1 MKRTLLLISVV
12 TATTLA
18 TLQNDA
24 FAQQPAPPTGPAAT
38 TPAPEK
44 AKKNPPPPKSGKKA
58 PAKAAE
64 AKAPPPAPPVSMP
77 PPPVVEIMP
86 MDLPPSASNAPP
98 APVSPGAGSIAS
110 GITPVHYGAPTP
122 GSSRLIASVPVL
134 PPKPTPIVEP
144 PAGAP
149 IPAPTQMVPA
159 LAKVT
164 PYTPPVFFPPVPPR
178 KPARGQTVE
187 TVAPTNSATAPPSV
201 EQSAAAKPGYTAVVP
216 ITPFG
221 TTPPQPPTPVPQPTP
236 GPEPITFTVRLPTI
250 VMLEQKP

>member
-1 MKRTLLLISVV
+1 MKRTLLLISIVM
-12 TATTLA
+12 ATTLA
-18 TLQNDA
+18 TLKHEA
-24 FAQQPAPPTGPAAT
+24 LAQQPTPLIGPAAA

-44 AKKNPPPPKSGKKA
+44 AKKSPPPPKSGKKA
-58 PAKAAE
+58 PVKAAE
-64 AKAPPPAPPVSMP
+64 SKAAPPAPPVSMP

-86 MDLPPSASNAPP
+86 MDLPPPASNAPP

-122 GSSRLIASVPVL
+122 GSSRLTASVPVL
-134 PPKPTPIVEP
+134 PPKVAPAVEL

-149 IPAPTQMVPA
+149 APAPTQMTPA
-159 LAKVT
+159 VAKVT
-164 PYTPPVFFPPVPPR
+164 PYTPPVFFPPIPAR
-178 KPARGQTVE
+178 KPAQGQTVE
-187 TVAPTNSATAPPSV
+187 TAAPTNPATVTPSG

-221 TTPPQPPTPVPQPTP
+221 TTPPQPPASVPQPA
-236 GPEPITFTVRLPTI
+236 PEPITFTVRLPTI